1 MGYINAVQK
10 ILNESNRKPNEIQ
23 VVKGREFYNRSMKS
37 TMVQKFIQRIMNEN
51 LLLLK
56 DILEL
61 QKKNYKQISS
71 ISKNGYIDKL
81 DNTGNKYNNEYHS
94 TIKMK
99 PIDVQSNT
107 YIESS
112 KEINNKD
119 PKFKTGDFVRI
130 SKYKIIF
137 EKGYTPNWSEEV
149 FVIKKV

>member
-1 MGYINAVQK
+1 M
-10 ILNESNRKPNEIQ
+10 
-23 VVKGREFYNRSMKS
+23 
-37 TMVQKFIQRIMNEN
+37 
-51 LLLLK
+51 
-56 DILEL
+56 
-61 QKKNYKQISS
+61 SS

-99 PIDVQSNT
+99 PIDIQS

-119 PKFKTGDFVRI
+119 PKFKTGGFVRI
-130 SKYKIIF
+130 SKHKIIF